1 MKRNYIHIIYSLL
14 CTLLLSACI
23 KNDIPYPRIK
33 AQILGISADGQIGT
47 AAIDNDKRMVTMELS
62 DTVDLRRVHIET
74 LDLTE
79 GAVSDLPSDSI
90 IDLSKSYTLTLSIY
104 QDYTWTINATQNIE
118 RSFRVEGQIGAPV
131 FDAHN
136 HRAIAYVNK
145 DIDLANIK
153 ITELVLGP
161 QGITSYSPEKEKLT
175 DFSLGYQKVIIVYH
189 GIMEEWTLYIVP
201 SESEI
206 STDGVDAWTNVAWLH
221 GSGKEDAENGFEI
234 KEATA
239 GTWEKVPDEYV
250 THDKGSFTARM
261 IHLKANTTY
270 VCRAVSGD
278 LTGNEITFTT
288 GSAAELPNGSFDDW
302 NKVGKVWN
310 PWAEGS
316 ENFWDTGNKGATTLG
331 DSNTQPTD
339 DTWSGTGQAAKLAT
353 KFVGIGSIGKLAAG
367 NMYTGNYLR
376 TEGTNGVLNFGKQF
390 TQRPTRLKGYFKY
403 TSVEIN
409 KSNDEMKYLIGQPDT
424 CQIFIALGD
433 WSEPVEIRTKPSDR
447 KLFDKNDPHIIAYA
461 DMYNGKSVTEYTPFT
476 LELEYR
482 DTDRI
487 PTYIVVV
494 ASASKYGDYFTGG
507 DGSVLF
513 LDDFT
518 LEYDY

>member
-175 DFSLGYQKVIIVYH
+175 DFSF
-189 GIMEEWTLYIVP
+189 GIP
-201 SESEI
+201 
-206 STDGVDAWTNVAWLH
+206 
-221 GSGKEDAENGFEI
+221 
-234 KEATA
+234 
-239 GTWEKVPDEYV
+239 
-250 THDKGSFTARM
+250 
-261 IHLKANTTY
+261 
-270 VCRAVSGD
+270 
-278 LTGNEITFTT
+278 
-288 GSAAELPNGSFDDW
+288 
-302 NKVGKVWN
+302 
-310 PWAEGS
+310 
-316 ENFWDTGNKGATTLG
+316 
-331 DSNTQPTD
+331 
-339 DTWSGTGQAAKLAT
+339 
-353 KFVGIGSIGKLAAG
+353 
-367 NMYTGNYLR
+367 
-376 TEGTNGVLNFGKQF
+376 
-390 TQRPTRLKGYFKY
+390 
-403 TSVEIN
+403 
-409 KSNDEMKYLIGQPDT
+409 KSHY
-424 CQIFIALGD
+424 
-433 WSEPVEIRTKPSDR
+433 
-447 KLFDKNDPHIIAYA
+447 
-461 DMYNGKSVTEYTPFT
+461 
-476 LELEYR
+476 
-482 DTDRI
+482 RI
-487 PTYIVVV
+487 PRY
-494 ASASKYGDYFTGG
+494 YGRMDPIYRTI
-507 DGSVLF
+507 
-513 LDDFT
+513 
-518 LEYDY
+518 

>member
-161 QGITSYSPEKEKLT
+161 QGITSYSPEKE
-175 DFSLGYQKVIIVYH
+175 
-189 GIMEEWTLYIVP
+189 
-201 SESEI
+201 
-206 STDGVDAWTNVAWLH
+206 
-221 GSGKEDAENGFEI
+221 
-234 KEATA
+234 
-239 GTWEKVPDEYV
+239 
-250 THDKGSFTARM
+250 
-261 IHLKANTTY
+261 
-270 VCRAVSGD
+270 
-278 LTGNEITFTT
+278 
-288 GSAAELPNGSFDDW
+288 
-302 NKVGKVWN
+302 
-310 PWAEGS
+310 
-316 ENFWDTGNKGATTLG
+316 
-331 DSNTQPTD
+331 
-339 DTWSGTGQAAKLAT
+339 
-353 KFVGIGSIGKLAAG
+353 
-367 NMYTGNYLR
+367 
-376 TEGTNGVLNFGKQF
+376 
-390 TQRPTRLKGYFKY
+390 
-403 TSVEIN
+403 
-409 KSNDEMKYLIGQPDT
+409 
-424 CQIFIALGD
+424 
-433 WSEPVEIRTKPSDR
+433 
-447 KLFDKNDPHIIAYA
+447 
-461 DMYNGKSVTEYTPFT
+461 
-476 LELEYR
+476 
-482 DTDRI
+482 
-487 PTYIVVV
+487 
-494 ASASKYGDYFTGG
+494 
-507 DGSVLF
+507 
-513 LDDFT
+513 
-518 LEYDY
+518 

>member
-161 QGITSYSPEKEKLT
+161 QGITSYSPGDTKK
-175 DFSLGYQKVIIVYH
+175 SLSYTAVLWKNGPYISYH
-189 GIMEEWTLYIVP
+189 LNPKYLP
-201 SESEI
+201 
-206 STDGVDAWTNVAWLH
+206 
-221 GSGKEDAENGFEI
+221 
-234 KEATA
+234 
-239 GTWEKVPDEYV
+239 
-250 THDKGSFTARM
+250 
-261 IHLKANTTY
+261 
-270 VCRAVSGD
+270 
-278 LTGNEITFTT
+278 T
-288 GSAAELPNGSFDDW
+288 GSMLGRMLLGCTVAEKKMP
-302 NKVGKVWN
+302 KM
-310 PWAEGS
+310 
-316 ENFWDTGNKGATTLG
+316 
-331 DSNTQPTD
+331 DS
-339 DTWSGTGQAAKLAT
+339 K
-353 KFVGIGSIGKLAAG
+353 
-367 NMYTGNYLR
+367 
-376 TEGTNGVLNFGKQF
+376 
-390 TQRPTRLKGYFKY
+390 
-403 TSVEIN
+403 
-409 KSNDEMKYLIGQPDT
+409 
-424 CQIFIALGD
+424 
-433 WSEPVEIRTKPSDR
+433 
-447 KLFDKNDPHIIAYA
+447 
-461 DMYNGKSVTEYTPFT
+461 
-476 LELEYR
+476 
-482 DTDRI
+482 
-487 PTYIVVV
+487 
-494 ASASKYGDYFTGG
+494 
-507 DGSVLF
+507 
-513 LDDFT
+513 
-518 LEYDY
+518 